1 MNTKKTLLL
10 FLSNFIIICFPIFIL
25 FVMGPSEIFFGN
37 YKEFGFVY
45 QEFGWKFLIFAFL
58 ISFIFML
65 LISFFPDKLRKYILS
80 VFWGIGIAGYIQT
93 MFLNRHLEQ
102 IGVRAEAYTASPSK
116 IIVNW
121 IIWTTIILGA
131 LLFAQFQQNIFKKV
145 MLTSSL
151 IILGMQCVGY
161 ISLFLSADKSAFTYY
176 SDKDEL
182 ILDGSKQ
189 FTGRE

>member
-102 IGVRAEAYTASPSK
+102 IGVRAEEMCIRDRLY
-116 IIVNW
+116 
-121 IIWTTIILGA
+121 
-131 LLFAQFQQNIFKKV
+131 
-145 MLTSSL
+145 
-151 IILGMQCVGY
+151 
-161 ISLFLSADKSAFTYY
+161 ADNECSNQP
-176 SDKDEL
+176 E
-182 ILDGSKQ
+182 
-189 FTGRE
+189 

>member
-102 IGVRAEAYTASPSK
+102 IGVRA
-116 IIVNW
+116 
-121 IIWTTIILGA
+121 
-131 LLFAQFQQNIFKKV
+131 
-145 MLTSSL
+145 
-151 IILGMQCVGY
+151 
-161 ISLFLSADKSAFTYY
+161 
-176 SDKDEL
+176 
-182 ILDGSKQ
+182 
-189 FTGRE
+189 

>member
-65 LISFFPDKLRKYILS
+65 LFHSF
-80 VFWGIGIAGYIQT
+80 QT
-93 MFLNRHLEQ
+93 NSE
-102 IGVRAEAYTASPSK
+102 
-116 IIVNW
+116 
-121 IIWTTIILGA
+121 
-131 LLFAQFQQNIFKKV
+131 NIFF
-145 MLTSSL
+145 LFSGESEL
-151 IILGMQCVGY
+151 PDISRQC
-161 ISLFLSADKSAFTYY
+161 F
-176 SDKDEL
+176 
-182 ILDGSKQ
+182 
-189 FTGRE
+189 

>member
-102 IGVRAEAYTASPSK
+102 IGVRAEAFTFKNNCKLHYLDNYHFGSFAVCK
-116 IIVNW
+116 ISTEYLQKSNVNILSHYSRDAMCW
-121 IIWTTIILGA
+121 IH
-131 LLFAQFQQNIFKKV
+131 
-145 MLTSSL
+145 LTFPL
-151 IILGMQCVGY
+151 
-161 ISLFLSADKSAFTYY
+161 
-176 SDKDEL
+176 
-182 ILDGSKQ
+182 
-189 FTGRE
+189 RR

>member
-1 MNTKKTLLL
+1 MLHERSFLMAKKNVFLHFLSNYIVVLLL
-10 FLSNFIIICFPIFIL
+10 FFTL

-58 ISFIFML
+58 ISFIFTL
-65 LISFFPDKLRKYILS
+65 VISFFPDKLGKYILS

-116 IIVNW
+116 IIVNHFGSFAVCKISTEYLQKSNVNILSHYSRDAMCW
-121 IIWTTIILGA
+121 IH
-131 LLFAQFQQNIFKKV
+131 
-145 MLTSSL
+145 LTFPL
-151 IILGMQCVGY
+151 
-161 ISLFLSADKSAFTYY
+161 
-176 SDKDEL
+176 
-182 ILDGSKQ
+182 
-189 FTGRE
+189 RR

>member
-1 MNTKKTLLL
+1 
-10 FLSNFIIICFPIFIL
+10 
-25 FVMGPSEIFFGN
+25 MGPSEIFFGN

-102 IGVRAEAYTASPSK
+102 IGDRITFKNNCKLDYLDNYHFGSFAVCK
-116 IIVNW
+116 ISTEYLQKSNVNILSHYSGDAMCW
-121 IIWTTIILGA
+121 IH
-131 LLFAQFQQNIFKKV
+131 
-145 MLTSSL
+145 LTFPL
-151 IILGMQCVGY
+151 
-161 ISLFLSADKSAFTYY
+161 
-176 SDKDEL
+176 
-182 ILDGSKQ
+182 
-189 FTGRE
+189 RR

>member
-1 MNTKKTLLL
+1 MAKKNVFLHFLSNYIVVLLL
-10 FLSNFIIICFPIFIL
+10 FFTL

-58 ISFIFML
+58 ISFIFTL
-65 LISFFPDKLRKYILS
+65 VISFFPDKLRKYILS

-131 LLFAQFQQNIFKKV
+131 LLFAKFQQNIFKKATYFSEIV
-145 MLTSSL
+145 LSA
-151 IILGMQCVGY
+151 
-161 ISLFLSADKSAFTYY
+161 LFLNEHRA
-176 SDKDEL
+176 EL
-182 ILDGSKQ
+182 NIV
-189 FTGRE
+189 